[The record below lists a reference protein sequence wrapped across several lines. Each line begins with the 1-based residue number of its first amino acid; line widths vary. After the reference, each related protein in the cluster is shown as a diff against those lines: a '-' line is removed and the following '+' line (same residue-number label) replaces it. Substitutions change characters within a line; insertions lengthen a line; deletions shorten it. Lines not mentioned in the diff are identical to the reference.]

1 MLIILLHVSNFFC
14 VVGNVHWLEGNHTN
28 RVDEITILIKLI
40 NNSYNLA
47 QSYIQMLNDIE
58 DWTTVRVGMSQY
70 LNRCVNRA
78 KGKNLLTS

>member
-47 QSYIQMLNDIE
+47 QSYI
-58 DWTTVRVGMSQY
+58 
-70 LNRCVNRA
+70 
-78 KGKNLLTS
+78 